1 MFNAFPYSEWGDEVD
16 AFWTFAG
23 GDTIIWGQASLGT
36 WIIVA
41 LGFVLMIWA
50 FIGFVRLENGKLDH
64 QAAALR
70 ATGALDR
77 PAPPAAPAQS

>member
-1 MFNAFPYSEWGDEVD
+1 MFNAFPYDEWGDTVTE
-16 AFWTFAG
+16 FWTFVG
-23 GDTIIWGQASLGT
+23 GDKIISGQASLGT

-41 LGFVLMIWA
+41 LGFVVMLVS
-50 FIGFVRLENGKLDH
+50 FVWFVKLENGKLER

-77 PAPPAAPAQS
+77 PPSPTTATG

>member
-1 MFNAFPYSEWGDEVD
+1 VFNAFPYSEWGEEIT

-23 GDTIIWGQASLGT
+23 GDKIVWGQASLGT
-36 WIIVA
+36 WIIVV
-41 LGFVLMIWA
+41 LGFVLMIGS
-50 FIGFVRLENGKLDH
+50 FIGFVKMENGKLDH

-77 PAPPAAPAQS
+77 PAQAAPSGS